1 MKLLVFGH
9 VPPPH
14 HGQSY
19 MIQLMLKGF
28 GGDRRKRKSKAGGE
42 LPNRLGIECYHVNAR
57 LSKTLEDIGEFQGG
71 KLFLILF
78 YCLQAIWCRF
88 RYGVTSF
95 YYVPA
100 PGKSVALYRDWLV
113 MFICRPFFKNVIL
126 HWHAAGLAKWLETA
140 VQIRWRAVTYRLFKP
155 VDLSIVLSKYNIAD
169 AEKLLSRRICVIGNG
184 LPDPCPDFEKEV
196 LPRRK
201 ARLAARAKLVAG
213 QKLTPADL
221 ENTGG
226 DPHRFRVLFLAHCTR
241 QKGLFD
247 TLDGVAL
254 ANERLLR
261 TGSPIRIYL
270 TVAGEFFD
278 PRERIEFE
286 QRIARPDL
294 QLAAGP
300 PVPGQPLTQPS
311 VNYTGFVSGEAKRRA
326 FTECDCFCF
335 PTYHYAESFGLVMLE
350 AMAYGLP
357 IIASNWRSIP
367 ELMPR
372 GYRSLIPP
380 RDPEQIARAILDW
393 LQCESVGPLREH
405 FLCRFTLERHLTN
418 LAEALHSVEP
428 AEPASALLP
437 AAQNP

>member
-1 MKLLVFGH
+1 MKLLVFAH
-9 VPPPH
+9 TPPPH

-19 MIQLMLKGF
+19 MVQLMLNGF
-28 GGDRRKRKSKAGGE
+28 GGDQRKRRSKTNGE
-42 LPNRLGIECYHVNAR
+42 LPNHFGIECYHINAR

-88 RYGVTSF
+88 RYGVKNF

-113 MFICRPFFKNVIL
+113 MLICRPFFKKVIL

-140 VQIRWRAVTYRLFKP
+140 VQIRSRAVTYLLFKP
-155 VDLSIVLSKYNIAD
+155 VDLSIVLSKHNITD

-184 LPDPCPDFEKEV
+184 IPNPCPDFEKEV

-254 ANERLLR
+254 ANEQLLR
-261 TGSPIRIYL
+261 TGSPLRIYL
-270 TVAGEFFD
+270 TIAGEFFD

-294 QLAAGP
+294 QFTVEHPG
-300 PVPGQPLTQPS
+300 PGQPLTQPS
-311 VNYTGFVSGEAKRRA
+311 VTYIGFVNGAAKHRV

-335 PTYHYAESFGLVMLE
+335 PTYHYAESFGLVVLE

-367 ELMPR
+367 ELMPP

-380 RDPEQIARAILDW
+380 RDPEAIAKAILDW
-393 LQCESVGPLREH
+393 LLCESIGPLREH
-405 FLCRFTLERHLTN
+405 FLSRFTLECHLTN
-418 LAEALHSVEP
+418 LAEAIRSVET
-428 AEPASALLP
+428 AEPMPALQLET
-437 AAQNP
+437 QNS

>member
-1 MKLLVFGH
+1 MKLLVFAH
-9 VPPPH
+9 VPPPY

-19 MIQLMLKGF
+19 MVQIMLNGF
-28 GGDRRKRKSKAGGE
+28 GGDRRKSRNKSGARNGY
-42 LPNRLGIECYHVNAR
+42 GIDCYHVNAR
-57 LSKTLEDIGEFQGG
+57 FSKKLEDIGEYQGS
-71 KLFLILF
+71 KPFLILF

-88 RYGVTSF
+88 RYGVTNF

-113 MFICRPFFKNVIL
+113 MLICRPFFKKVIL

-140 VQIRWRAVTYRLFKP
+140 VQIRSRAITYRLFKP
-155 VDLSIVLSKYNIAD
+155 VDLSIVLSNYNIAD

-184 LPDPCPDFEKEV
+184 IPNPCPDFEKDV

-254 ANERLLR
+254 ANEQLRR
-261 TGSPIRIYL
+261 TGSPVRIYL

-294 QLAAGP
+294 QVTVEHPA
-300 PVPGQPLTQPS
+300 PGQPLTQPS
-311 VNYTGFVSGEAKRRA
+311 VTYVGFVNGAAKHRV

-335 PTYHYAESFGLVMLE
+335 PTYHYAESFGLVVLE

-357 IIASNWRSIP
+357 IIASSWRSIP
-367 ELMPR
+367 ELMPP

-380 RDPEQIARAILDW
+380 RDPEQVAKAILDW
-393 LQCESVGPLREH
+393 LLCESVEPLREY
-405 FLCRFTLERHLTN
+405 FLSRFTLECHLTN
-418 LAEALHSVEP
+418 LAEAIRNVET
-428 AEPASALLP
+428 AEPAPALQP

>member
-1 MKLLVFGH
+1 MKLLVFAH

-19 MIQLMLKGF
+19 MVQLMLNGF
-28 GGDRRKRKSKAGGE
+28 GGDCRKRRNKSGAH
-42 LPNRLGIECYHVNAR
+42 NSYGIDCYHINAR
-57 LSKTLEDIGEFQGG
+57 FSKSLADIGELQIG
-71 KLFLILF
+71 KVPLILF

-88 RYGVTSF
+88 RYGVKIF

-113 MFICRPFFKNVIL
+113 MFICRPFFKKVIL

-140 VQIRWRAVTYRLFKP
+140 VQIRSRAVTYRLFKP

-169 AEKLLSRRICVIGNG
+169 AEKLLSRRICVVGNG
-184 LPDPCPDFEKEV
+184 IPDPCPDFEKEV
-196 LPRRK
+196 LPRRQ

-254 ANERLLR
+254 ANEQLLR
-261 TGSPIRIYL
+261 RGSRVRIYL

-286 QRIARPDL
+286 RRVAQPDL
-294 QLAAGP
+294 QFTVESPG
-300 PVPGQPLTQPS
+300 PGQPLTQRS
-311 VNYTGFVSGEAKRRA
+311 VTHTGFVKGEAKHRV
-326 FTECDCFCF
+326 FTESDCFCF
-335 PTYHYAESFGLVMLE
+335 PTYHYAESFGLVVLE

-367 ELMPR
+367 ELMPP

-380 RDPEQIARAILDW
+380 RDPEQVAKAILDW
-393 LQCESVGPLREH
+393 LLCESAGSMREH
-405 FLCRFTLERHLTN
+405 FLLRFTLERHLIN
-418 LAEALHSVEP
+418 LAEAIRSVET
-428 AEPASALLP
+428 AEPTPTLPP
-437 AAQNP
+437 AARNP

>member
-1 MKLLVFGH
+1 MTPMKLLVFAH

-19 MIQLMLKGF
+19 MVQLMLNGF
-28 GGDRRKRKSKAGGE
+28 GGDRRIKKNRLQE
-42 LPNRLGIECYHVNAR
+42 PNPLGIECYHVNAR
-57 LSKTLEDIGEFQGG
+57 YSKTLEDIGEFQSINLLR
-71 KLFLILF
+71 LFLF
-78 YCLQAIWCRF
+78 CLEAIWCRF
-88 RYGVTSF
+88 RYGVENF

-100 PGKSVALYRDWLV
+100 PGKKVALYRDWLV
-113 MFICRPFFKNVIL
+113 MLLCRPFFKRIIL
-126 HWHAAGLAKWLETA
+126 HWHAAGLAKWLETSA
-140 VQIRWRAVTYRLFKP
+140 QIRWRAVSCRLFKP
-155 VDLSIVLSKYNIAD
+155 VDLSIVLAKYNIAD

-184 LPDPCPDFEKEV
+184 IPNPCPDFEKEV

-254 ANERLLR
+254 ASERLLR

-286 QRIARPDL
+286 QRIAQPDL
-294 QLAAGP
+294 Q
-300 PVPGQPLTQPS
+300 
-311 VNYTGFVSGEAKRRA
+311 
-326 FTECDCFCF
+326 F
-335 PTYHYAESFGLVMLE
+335 P
-350 AMAYGLP
+350 
-357 IIASNWRSIP
+357 
-367 ELMPR
+367 
-372 GYRSLIPP
+372 
-380 RDPEQIARAILDW
+380 
-393 LQCESVGPLREH
+393 VGPRPAFNPTVRYLYRFCKWCGQASRLH
-405 FLCRFTLERHLTN
+405 RVRLFLF
-418 LAEALHSVEP
+418 SD
-428 AEPASALLP
+428 LLP
-437 AAQNP
+437 CGKFRPGIGGSHGLRPAHCHHPLAFHP